1 MKVYGKNVF
10 NELKENV
17 GAIRKVYLAKSF
29 NDKEIINFIKEN
41 KISYTTTD
49 NKVMDKMVDGKHQGI
64 IVVIND
70 YDYVDYKTLYSDK
83 IVVVLDHL
91 EDPHNFGAIIRTCEA
106 AGIHSIVIP
115 KDRGVSVNSTVMKTS
130 AGALEHVN
138 VAMVNNLVKTIDDFK
153 KNGFFVYGA
162 DM

>member
-70 YDYVDYKTLYSDK
+70 
-83 IVVVLDHL
+83 
-91 EDPHNFGAIIRTCEA
+91 
-106 AGIHSIVIP
+106 
-115 KDRGVSVNSTVMKTS
+115 
-130 AGALEHVN
+130 
-138 VAMVNNLVKTIDDFK
+138 
-153 KNGFFVYGA
+153 
-162 DM
+162 